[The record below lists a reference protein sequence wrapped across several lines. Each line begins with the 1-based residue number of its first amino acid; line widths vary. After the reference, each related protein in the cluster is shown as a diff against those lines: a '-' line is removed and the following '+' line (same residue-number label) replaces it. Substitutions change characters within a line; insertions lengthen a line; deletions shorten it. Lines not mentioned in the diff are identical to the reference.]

1 MVIKNKKDF
10 IFYNHAKIVYYSYY
24 ITQKELRIYPP
35 KLSQQFFMW
44 LVLV

>member
-10 IFYNHAKIVYYSYY
+10 IFYNHAKIAYSFY

-35 KLSQQFFMW
+35 KLS
-44 LVLV
+44 